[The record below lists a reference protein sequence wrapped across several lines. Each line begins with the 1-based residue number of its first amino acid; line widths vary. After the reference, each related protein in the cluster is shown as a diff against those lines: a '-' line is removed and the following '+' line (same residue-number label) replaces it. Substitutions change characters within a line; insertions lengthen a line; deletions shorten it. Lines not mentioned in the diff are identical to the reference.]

1 MHNILPQREC
11 VQTHVTSTC
20 WEINDNISETMHDS
34 KIVATEYRMWSIE
47 RHHCQCPWKSHLLT
61 ETFLTTMLRRA

>member
-11 VQTHVTSTC
+11 VQTHVTSTF

-47 RHHCQCPWKSHLLT
+47 RHHCQCP
-61 ETFLTTMLRRA
+61 